1 MNSWNVPLLI
11 GSILTLIFI
20 IVTGKRM
27 NMNIRYLIVWIIWS
41 IAIMVISIFPK
52 IIDIIASALNIATPA
67 LAILSVLL
75 FLSYII
81 SFYLFVNASKANDK
95 I

>member
-75 FLSYII
+75 FLNYII
-81 SFYLFVNASKANDK
+81 SFYLFGSGCLCHSL
-95 I
+95 